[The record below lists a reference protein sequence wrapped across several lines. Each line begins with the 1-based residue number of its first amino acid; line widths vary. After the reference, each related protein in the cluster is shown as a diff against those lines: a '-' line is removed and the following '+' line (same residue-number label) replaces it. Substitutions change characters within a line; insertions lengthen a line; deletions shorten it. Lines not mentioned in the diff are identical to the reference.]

1 MFKTVVMM
9 GVCVSAVCGL
19 CLGQVD
25 FETYFEDQ
33 TLRVDFYQTGDQDE
47 LFIALDQLYQV
58 PVWAGCPDHLIDD
71 LNRGTFQVR
80 LVDPD
85 SETLIYSRG
94 FCALFGE
101 YKTTDDAAH
110 NIKQTFHETVLVPY
124 PKQPCTLI
132 LDARNRAGIFEP
144 VFETRIDPAD
154 VNIIRQAVNPQ
165 DKVVKT
171 LESGHP
177 HHKVDFVF
185 VAEGYTESEWNK
197 FQQDVQRF
205 TEVIFRPEP
214 YRSHKDRF
222 NISGVFHAS
231 PESGVDEPTKGVF
244 KNTIVSASYNALGT
258 PRYLLVDD
266 TKAIRDIAQ
275 AVPYDYVLVL
285 TNTTRYGGGGI
296 YNNYTIF
303 TADDRRSEEIL
314 MHEFG
319 HGFAD
324 LADEYFGGVAYN
336 DFYPAGVEPYAPNIT
351 ALLDPNHVKWAHHLT
366 PGIPIPTPWG
376 QDEMQAVRD
385 KIAASEEQFKL
396 DLQALHDAETDPN
409 EIKAAQNKH
418 KIQIQGW
425 RDEIDEIR
433 EHYLALYDGKIGVF
447 EGAGYTPKG
456 LYRSEI
462 QVGMIRNFNYGPVS
476 EEGIMAV
483 IDHLSR

>member
-1 MFKTVVMM
+1 MKSVAMISLLV
-9 GVCVSAVCGL
+9 AVTCAW
-19 CLGQVD
+19 GQVN

-33 TLRVDFYQTGDQDE
+33 TLRVDFYQTGDKDE
-47 LFIALDQLYQV
+47 LFISLDQLYRV

-85 SETLIYSRG
+85 SGTLIYSRG

-101 YKTTDDAAH
+101 YKTTDDAAQG
-110 NIKQTFHETVLVPY
+110 IKQTFHETVLVPY
-124 PKQPCTLI
+124 PKQACTLI
-132 LDARNRAGIFEP
+132 LDARNRAGVFEP
-144 VFETRIDPAD
+144 VFETRIDPQD
-154 VNIIRQAVNPQ
+154 VNIIRQGPNPQ

-171 LESGHP
+171 LENGSP
-177 HHKVDFVF
+177 HDKVDFVF
-185 VAEGYTESEWNK
+185 VGEGYTESQWDK
-197 FQQDVQRF
+197 FQQDVKRF
-205 TEVIFRPEP
+205 TEVMFRVEP

-222 NISGVFHAS
+222 NISGVFRAS

-244 KNTIVSASYNALGT
+244 KNTVVSASYNALGT

-303 TADDRRSEEIL
+303 TADDNRSEEIL

-336 DFYPAGVEPYAPNIT
+336 DFYPAGVEPYATNIT
-351 ALLDPNHVKWAHHLT
+351 ALLDPNNVKWKHLLT
-366 PGIPIPTPWG
+366 PGIPVPTPWG

-385 KIAASEEQFKL
+385 KIAASRETFARE
-396 DLQALHDAETDPN
+396 LQALRDAGASEDEIAAARQKNRSQIQAWNKEVN
-409 EIKAAQNKH
+409 EIRQH
-418 KIQIQGW
+418 Y
-425 RDEIDEIR
+425 ID
-433 EHYLALYDGKIGVF
+433 LYDGKIGVF
-447 EGAGYTPKG
+447 EGAGYTSKG

-462 QVGMIRNFNYGPVS
+462 HVGMIRNFNYGPVS

-483 IDHLSR
+483 IEHLSR